1 MLSPAG
7 AANAHVALSM
17 YAPWLVAA
25 PSAAISA
32 PPCAH
37 VFLAYWSNAPPG
49 ATEPLQPSAG
59 AGCPDGVRQ
68 PYTWY
73 CPARATGTAAAS
85 AAAVRA
91 RTPISA
97 VRILRITISIQC
109 RSLGASCPPARSSH
123 AARAEGGLR

>member
-1 MLSPAG
+1 MLSPG
-7 AANAHVALSM
+7 GDANAHVALSM
-17 YAPWLVAA
+17 YAPWLVAP
-25 PSAAISA
+25 PS
-32 PPCAH
+32 AH

-91 RTPISA
+91 STAISA
-97 VRILRITISIQC
+97 ARILRNTISIQC
-109 RSLGASCPPARSSH
+109 RSLGA
-123 AARAEGGLR
+123 